1 MNDSQSN
8 RAKGEERTMIQ
19 YWLGELSPEA
29 EQRLEDRYFAE
40 DELFEQL
47 LAVREEL
54 FDAFARGELSET
66 QRGRFEQHL
75 LQSSEDRDE
84 LEFAR
89 RFVGALDAEISA
101 TTRAA
106 AASAQP
112 ATPRSWWSLPRLAR
126 AIVCAALLVTVGWL
140 VSDQLRSRSR
150 LARLQSE
157 QPPQPTPQP
166 FSTPSPNPS
175 PPSPI
180 APREKQLPPANTL
193 AVTLS
198 AVSLRSAGGDAVQ
211 LTPETRTL
219 RFKLLLDA
227 PDAFRHYQ
235 VVLTQGGR
243 KIRSWRRLKPARSDG
258 VAVVVELLVTQ
269 LSSGEYS
276 FELRGVNDDG
286 AIESAGRYSFRIA
299 KP

>member
-8 RAKGEERTMIQ
+8 KAKSEERAMIQ

-54 FDAFARGELSET
+54 FDAYARGELNEAE
-66 QRGRFEQHL
+66 RARFEQRL
-75 LQSSEDRDE
+75 LQSPEDRDE

-89 RFVGALDAEISA
+89 RLTGALDSEIA
-101 TTRAA
+101 GNAA
-106 AASAQP
+106 APEP
-112 ATPRSWWSLPRLAR
+112 AGSPAAGSWWSLPRLAW
-126 AIVCAALLVTVGWL
+126 AIVCAALLVSVGWL
-140 VSDQLRSRSR
+140 VSDQLRSRDR
-150 LARLQSE
+150 LAGLPSD
-157 QPPQPTPQP
+157 QPAQPTPQP

-180 APREKQLPPANTL
+180 APREKQSLPANTL
-193 AVTLS
+193 VVTLS

-227 PDAFRHYQ
+227 PDVFRHYQ

-243 KIRSWRRLKPARSDG
+243 EIRSWRRLKPARSGG
-258 VAVVVELLVTQ
+258 VAVVVELPATQ

-286 AIESAGRYSFRIA
+286 TIESAGRYSFRIA